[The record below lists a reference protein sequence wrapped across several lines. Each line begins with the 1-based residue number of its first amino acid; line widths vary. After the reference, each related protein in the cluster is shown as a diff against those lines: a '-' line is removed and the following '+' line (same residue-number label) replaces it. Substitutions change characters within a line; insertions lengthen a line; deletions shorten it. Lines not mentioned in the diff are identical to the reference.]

1 METKT
6 AINWKKNTALF
17 LGGQAVTLIG
27 SSLVG
32 YAVMWYVTLET
43 KSGVV
48 MTVFTIAVLLPT
60 FFISPFG
67 GVWADRYNRKNLI
80 NISDGVIALVS
91 LFIALC
97 FSFGIASLT
106 LLLVCSLARS
116 LGQGVQMPAVN
127 ALLPQLVPAKHLVRV
142 NSLNSIIQSV
152 SMIGSPALSGVLL
165 SLAPIQVILFID
177 VVTAAIGISILYFFV
192 RVPDKQPQ
200 CDDLEVG
207 TGSAPAEAFSL
218 EANEAAGTS
227 PITELPAALPAA
239 DSEAQTESAEASAE
253 SAGRSYWH
261 EIRESIRYIRRNL
274 FALHLL
280 IYQGLTALLITPCA
294 LLTPLQVTRDFGPDV
309 WRLTAI
315 EIAFSVGM
323 IAGGGVLSLWGGF
336 RNKIKTV
343 GFGLILCNLLIISL
357 GIMTN
362 FALYVAVMAFIG
374 IACPISSTPLI
385 SILQEKVDPEYMGR
399 VFSFYTMMSSIAMPA
414 GMVLFGPLA
423 DTISIDIILIITGIA
438 GVAEVAIIAFD
449 KTVIQAGK

>member
-1 METKT
+1 MGNKETR
-6 AINWKKNTALF
+6 NWKKNVALF

-48 MTVFTIAVLLPT
+48 MTVFTVAVLLPT

-97 FSFGIASLT
+97 FSFGIASLA

-116 LGQGVQMPAVN
+116 LGQGVQLPAVN
-127 ALLPQLVPAKHLVRV
+127 ALLPQLVPAEHLVRV
-142 NSLNSIIQSV
+142 NSLNSMIQSV

-165 SLAPIQVILFID
+165 SVAPIQVILFID
-177 VVTAAIGISILYFFV
+177 VVTAAVGISILYFLV
-192 RVPDKQPQ
+192 KVPDKQPKF
-200 CDDLEVG
+200 DVSEAAAESSALG
-207 TGSAPAEAFSL
+207 TTEALHSEAPAFGAE
-218 EANEAAGTS
+218 ERPET
-227 PITELPAALPAA
+227 
-239 DSEAQTESAEASAE
+239 AEAPADG
-253 SAGRSYWH
+253 AGRSYWH
-261 EIRESIRYIRRNL
+261 EIRESFHYIRRNG

-280 IYQGLTALLITPCA
+280 IYEGLTALLITPCA
-294 LLTPLQVTRDFGPDV
+294 LLTPLQVTRDFGADV

-323 IAGGGVLSLWGGF
+323 IAGGGLLSVWGGF
-336 RNKIKTV
+336 KNKITTV
-343 GFGLILCNLLIISL
+343 GLGMVISGFLVVFL
-357 GIMTN
+357 GITTDFTLYIAAM
-362 FALYVAVMAFIG
+362 ALIG
-374 IACPISSTPLI
+374 VTVPLSNTPII
-385 SILQEKVDPEYMGR
+385 SILQAKVDPEYMGR
-399 VFSFYTMMSSIAMPA
+399 VFSFYTMMASIAMPA

-423 DTISIDIILIITGIA
+423 DTVSIDIILIITGLACIA
-438 GVAEVAIIAFD
+438 EIAIIAFD